1 MNTFLNIT
9 KLILVI
15 SLTIF
20 ALNSSA
26 VAAVVQPYQYNVFA
40 NGQIGTASTP
50 YGNGVE
56 GITGSLGNS
65 YFTSFSAQASHP
77 YSPYSI
83 YSGGSVTIN
92 GGSSANGGI
101 EAANTVNLSSVS
113 IQGNIVSGGNLQG
126 GFGQVLG
133 NAYLTGNNTSN
144 LTITGSVQSNVPYT
158 PSQNLQYVKQYFQ
171 SASSFWGALA
181 PTATVTNYFGQL
193 QISNL
198 LSGRNVVNLT
208 LSEINNAWG
217 YLVNGPSNAFLVINI
232 LDATPTQTLLKSLSS
247 SLNGGI
253 ASSNILFNLPN
264 ATNLSLSGSYSS
276 ILTPNSTV
284 NFTSGSLAGNLIV
297 NNLQGSTYITQGQFS
312 GFAADQNNFM
322 PTPEPSTYLIL
333 GSILLA
339 IPLLKRR
346 HRFPD
351 NKQTFI
357 Q

>member
-1 MNTFLNIT
+1 MNII
-9 KLILVI
+9 KLLLVI
-15 SLTIF
+15 CITIF
-20 ALNSSA
+20 SLNAS
-26 VAAVVQPYQYNVFA
+26 VFAAIVQPYQYNVFA
-40 NGQIGTASTP
+40 KGQIGTSSIP

-92 GGSSANGGI
+92 GGSSAYGGI

-126 GFGQVLG
+126 GFGQIVG
-133 NAYLTGNNTSN
+133 SATLTGNNSSN
-144 LTITGSVQSNVPYT
+144 LTITGLIQSNVPYT

-171 SASSFWGALA
+171 SASSFWGALS
-181 PTATVTNYFGQL
+181 PTATVTNNFGQL

-198 LSGRNVVNLT
+198 LSGRNVINLT
-208 LSEINNAWG
+208 LSQINNAWG
-217 YLVNGPSNAFLVINI
+217 YLVNGPSSAFLVINI
-232 LDATPTQTLLKSLSS
+232 LDGTPTQTLLKSLSS

-264 ATNLSLSGSYSS
+264 ATNLALSGSYYS
-276 ILTPNSTV
+276 ILAPNSLV
-284 NFTSGSLAGNLIV
+284 NFNSGSLIGNLIV
-297 NNLQGSTYITQGQFS
+297 NNLQGSTYITQGEFS

-322 PTPEPSTYLIL
+322 PAPEPSTYLML
-333 GSILLA
+333 SSLLFA
-339 IPLLKRR
+339 ITLLKKRQSSLACSKISK
-346 HRFPD
+346 P
-351 NKQTFI
+351 FI